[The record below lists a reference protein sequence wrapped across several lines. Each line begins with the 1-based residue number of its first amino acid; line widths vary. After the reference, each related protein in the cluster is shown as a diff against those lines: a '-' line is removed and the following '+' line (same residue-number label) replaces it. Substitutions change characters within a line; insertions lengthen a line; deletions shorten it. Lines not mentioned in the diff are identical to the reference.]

1 MMETDIYTIVRTV
14 AITCSAAVSFAS
26 ALIAFTAVMGQ
37 RNVSKHSSNLERLTK
52 ATDLI
57 PRDPELLGLH
67 GISQQEL
74 RADGIS
80 ETELIYLLYLFEAGD
95 LYYTIEGSK
104 NVELRPYRKVMLDQP
119 KVRLIWCKYLNKKL
133 FHDSAFSRAVNSYI
147 DKSYPDESY

>member
-1 MMETDIYTIVRTV
+1 METDIYTIVRTV

-57 PRDPELLGLH
+57 PSEPGLLALH
-67 GISQQEL
+67 GISQEEL

-80 ETELIYLLYLFEAGD
+80 DTELIYLLYLFEAGD
-95 LYYTIEGSK
+95 LYYTIDGNK
-104 NVELRPYRKVMLDQP
+104 KVELRPYRKAMLDQP
-119 KVRLIWCKYLNKKL
+119 KVRLIWKKYLDNRF
-133 FHDSAFSRAVNSYI
+133 FHQSAFTDAVNRYI
-147 DKSYPDESY
+147 DEHYQK